1 MGEMIELRD
10 YQQEVVDN
18 VYNSWN
24 AGNRN
29 VLAVLPTGAG
39 KSVIVASILRE
50 LTNRRQHCAVIAHR
64 NELVT
69 QMSCHLATAG
79 IMHRVIAS
87 AETVSQINRKH
98 YKLFGRSFVNPAE
111 LTAVIGVDTLIS
123 RFDSMV
129 EWGRQIDFWVVDEV
143 HHLTRGNKW
152 GRALSLF
159 PNARGLG
166 VTATPARADGQG
178 LGCHADG
185 FMDDMIIGPTTRKLI
200 EAGFLA
206 DYEIVCPKSDIN
218 LDGVETSK
226 NGDWSNQAL
235 RKAAK
240 KSKIVGDVVSNYMIY
255 AAGRKAIV
263 FATDVETA
271 DEIANDFNL
280 VGVKAV
286 SLNGN
291 SATAF
296 REKSL
301 EDFAE
306 GNVQV
311 LVNVDLF
318 DEGFNCLDTETEIL
332 TPNGW
337 KNFEQMKNEKT
348 CYGWNPETNEA
359 VETDVLAYGV
369 RELKENEKMF
379 EIKSQHTDIRVSE
392 GHRFYY
398 KDVNYYKFGTDGL
411 DKNIKIRTGKELYE
425 DPVNKFALPL
435 CAENNFKGIPLSD
448 DEIRLLGWYMSDGY
462 LGKRGGLEISQCKK
476 KYIPQIRKIIE
487 NCGLEYR
494 ETVSTVKTSY
504 KSGTILHRFSIKR
517 KDISHLLSYMDKKN
531 PPVLLNQM
539 TRNQFKILW
548 GSMMDGNGTAQK
560 NKTGKCVTR
569 YKGQADWVLAQGTL
583 RGFHCMYGTYETK
596 NGVKMYN
603 IGINDK
609 KWIHLYQKDK
619 RGAKFNLYVPA
630 QKEQVWCVSNAL
642 KTLITRRNGKITILG
657 NCPACDVIIMARPT
671 MSLGKYLQMIGR
683 GLRPQPGKTALVID
697 HVSNVLRHG
706 LPDKIRQWSLNRR
719 DKRGKSLKDP
729 DELELTVCKHC
740 LKPYEKFRT
749 VCPYCG
755 FEKPLPDPHA
765 RSIEMVEGDLVLL
778 DKATLERLRAR
789 TVLEAPADVARRVAF
804 AAGPIAAKGVAKRQ
818 IEKISAQSALK
829 EVIATWAAVERSKGF
844 KDQEIYRKFYLT
856 TGLDVL
862 SALGSDRSRQDY
874 EDMTE
879 TVKGWYMK

>member
-1 MGEMIELRD
+1 MIELRD

-39 KSVIVASILRE
+39 KSVIMAEIVKQHA
-50 LTNRRQHCAVIAHR
+50 NRHKHCAVIAHR

-69 QMSCHLATAG
+69 QMSCHLARAG
-79 IMHRVIAS
+79 VVHRIIAS
-87 AETVSQINRKH
+87 NSTVSQINRKH

-111 LTAVIGVDTLIS
+111 LTAVVGVDTVMS
-123 RFDSMV
+123 RFDSV
-129 EWGRQIDFWVVDEV
+129 KEWGRQIDLWVVDEN
-143 HHLTRGNKW
+143 HHCLKENKW

-159 PNARGLG
+159 PNAYGLG
-166 VTATPARADGQG
+166 VTATPSRADGQG
-178 LGCHADG
+178 LGRNADG
-185 FMDDMIIGPTTRKLI
+185 FIDDMIIGPTTRYLI
-200 EAGFLA
+200 EHGYLA
-206 DYEIVCPKSDIN
+206 DYEIVCPKSDIS

-271 DEIANDFNL
+271 DEIAKDFNL

-291 SATAF
+291 SPTTF
-296 REKSL
+296 REESI
-301 EDFAE
+301 DSFAD
-306 GNVQV
+306 GSVQV

-318 DEGFNCLDTETEIL
+318 DEGF
-332 TPNGW
+332 
-337 KNFEQMKNEKT
+337 
-348 CYGWNPETNEA
+348 
-359 VETDVLAYGV
+359 DVP
-369 RELKENEKMF
+369 
-379 EIKSQHTDIRVSE
+379 S
-392 GHRFYY
+392 
-398 KDVNYYKFGTDGL
+398 
-411 DKNIKIRTGKELYE
+411 
-425 DPVNKFALPL
+425 
-435 CAENNFKGIPLSD
+435 
-448 DEIRLLGWYMSDGY
+448 
-462 LGKRGGLEISQCKK
+462 
-476 KYIPQIRKIIE
+476 
-487 NCGLEYR
+487 
-494 ETVSTVKTSY
+494 
-504 KSGTILHRFSIKR
+504 
-517 KDISHLLSYMDKKN
+517 
-531 PPVLLNQM
+531 
-539 TRNQFKILW
+539 
-548 GSMMDGNGTAQK
+548 
-560 NKTGKCVTR
+560 
-569 YKGQADWVLAQGTL
+569 
-583 RGFHCMYGTYETK
+583 
-596 NGVKMYN
+596 
-603 IGINDK
+603 
-609 KWIHLYQKDK
+609 
-619 RGAKFNLYVPA
+619 
-630 QKEQVWCVSNAL
+630 
-642 KTLITRRNGKITILG
+642 
-657 NCPACDVIIMARPT
+657 CDVIIMARPT
-671 MSLGKYLQMIGR
+671 MSLGKYLQMVGR

-706 LPDKIRQWSLNRR
+706 LPDKVRQWSLNRR

-789 TVLEAPADVARRVAF
+789 MVLEAPADVARRVAF

-829 EVIATWAAVERSKGF
+829 EVIAMWAAVERSKGF

-874 EDMTE
+874 EELTE
-879 TVKGWYMK
+879 IVKGWYMK